1 MARGARWPFAP
12 VAVARGYVLLSGPR
26 SDRARRTY
34 RRYRDVRRSLRVPA
48 SRQSRYGLDWTN
60 FFVSD
65 MQTGFGSLVAFYL
78 SQLGWS
84 HEATG
89 LALTVDSLASVLCQ
103 APAGALADAVK
114 WKRGLAAIGIVAVGV
129 AALILALAPTPSM
142 VYIAQATHGLA
153 AGLTTA
159 AIASVSLG
167 LVGRATVSFRIGR
180 NYRFSAA
187 GNALTAGAM
196 GAVGGL
202 IATWAVFAA
211 AAALSVPALIA
222 LFLIRPKEIDYARAR
237 NAGTG
242 EAATKINRVLDLHK
256 NRNLVVF
263 AAAIT
268 LFQLADAAMLPA
280 IGTHVA
286 HSKVGSPLM
295 LMSGLIVIPQI
306 LTALV
311 APWIGYYSERFGRK
325 PLLLAGFGAQIFRA
339 LALAMS
345 EGDWALLLSQVLDG
359 ISGATIGVLTLL
371 TITDVT
377 TGSGRFNL
385 ARGAVG
391 TLSSLAASISTA
403 ASGFVIQ
410 EFGLSAGFVGMAAA
424 AVGATLVTWML
435 LPETKP
441 TQYLD

>member
-1 MARGARWPFAP
+1 
-12 VAVARGYVLLSGPR
+12 LLFGPR
-26 SDRARRTY
+26 SERARRTY
-34 RRYRDVRRSLRVPA
+34 RRYRDVRRTLRVPA
-48 SRQSRYGLDWTN
+48 SRQSRCGLDWTN

-84 HEATG
+84 HQATG
-89 LALTVDSLASVLCQ
+89 LALTADSLAAVLCQ
-103 APAGALADAVK
+103 APAGAFADAVK
-114 WKRGLAAIGIVAVGV
+114 WKRGLAAIGIIAVGG
-129 AALILALAPTPSM
+129 ASLTLALMPTPSM
-142 VYIAQATHGLA
+142 VYVAQATHGLA

-167 LVGRATVSFRIGR
+167 LVGRATISFRIGR

-187 GNALTAGAM
+187 GNALTAGVM

-202 IATWAVFAA
+202 IATWAVFVA

-222 LFLIRPKEIDYARAR
+222 LFLIRPNEIDYARAR

-242 EAATKINRVLDLHK
+242 DSATKINRVLDLHK
-256 NRNLVVF
+256 NRNLIVF
-263 AAAIT
+263 AGAVT

-286 HSKVGSPLM
+286 HNKVGSPLM

-306 LTALV
+306 LTALL
-311 APWIGYYSERFGRK
+311 APWVGYYSERIGRK
-325 PLLLAGFGAQIFRA
+325 PLLLAGFGAQILRA
-339 LALAMS
+339 LVLAMS
-345 EGDWALLLSQVLDG
+345 DHDWALLLSQALDG
-359 ISGATIGVLTLL
+359 VSGAAVGVLTILI
-371 TITDVT
+371 ITDVT
-377 TGSGRFNL
+377 TGSWRFNL

-403 ASGFVIQ
+403 TSGFVIQ
-410 EFGLSAGFVGMAAA
+410 KFGLSAGFLAMAAA
-424 AVGATLVTWML
+424 AVGATLVTSLL

-441 TQYLD
+441 SKYLD

>member
-1 MARGARWPFAP
+1 
-12 VAVARGYVLLSGPR
+12 LLSGPR
-26 SDRARRTY
+26 SERARRTY

-84 HEATG
+84 DEATG
-89 LALTVDSLASVLCQ
+89 LALTVDSLVAVLCQ

-114 WKRGLAAIGIVAVGV
+114 WKRGLAAIGVVAVGG
-129 AALILALAPTPSM
+129 ASLTLALTPAPLM
-142 VYIAQATHGLA
+142 VYIAQAIHGLA

-159 AIASVSLG
+159 AIASISLG
-167 LVGRATVSFRIGR
+167 LVGRATVSYRIGR

-196 GAVGGL
+196 GALGGA
-202 IATWAVFAA
+202 IATWAVFVA
-211 AAALSVPALIA
+211 AAALSLPALIA
-222 LFLIRPKEIDYARAR
+222 LFLIRPNEIDYARAR

-242 EAATKINRVLDLHK
+242 ESATKINRVLDLHR
-256 NRNLVVF
+256 NRNLIVF
-263 AAAIT
+263 AGAVT

-286 HSKVGSPLM
+286 HSKVGSPVM

-311 APWIGYYSERFGRK
+311 APWIGYYSERIGRK
-325 PLLLAGFGAQIFRA
+325 PLLLAGFGAQIFWA
-339 LALAMS
+339 LALAIS
-345 EGDWALLLSQVLDG
+345 DSNWTLVLSQVLDG
-359 ISGATIGVLTLL
+359 ISGATVGVLTVLI
-371 TITDVT
+371 ITDVT

-385 ARGAVG
+385 ARGAVA

-410 EFGLSAGFVGMAAA
+410 KFGLSAGFLAMAAA
-424 AVGATLVTWML
+424 AVGATLVIWML

-441 TQYLD
+441 TTYLD

>member
-1 MARGARWPFAP
+1 
-12 VAVARGYVLLSGPR
+12 
-26 SDRARRTY
+26 
-34 RRYRDVRRSLRVPA
+34 
-48 SRQSRYGLDWTN
+48 
-60 FFVSD
+60 

-89 LALTVDSLASVLCQ
+89 LALTVDSLAAVLCQ
-103 APAGALADAVK
+103 APAGAFADAVK
-114 WKRGLAAIGIVAVGV
+114 WKRGLAAMGIIAVGG
-129 AALILALAPTPSM
+129 ASLTLALMPTPSM
-142 VYIAQATHGLA
+142 VYVAQATHGLA

-167 LVGRATVSFRIGR
+167 LVGRATISFRIGR

-187 GNALTAGAM
+187 GNALTAGVM

-202 IATWAVFAA
+202 IATWAVFVA

-222 LFLIRPKEIDYARAR
+222 LFLIRPNEIDYARAR

-242 EAATKINRVLDLHK
+242 DSATKINRVLDLHK
-256 NRNLVVF
+256 NRNLIVF
-263 AAAIT
+263 AGAVT

-295 LMSGLIVIPQI
+295 LMSGLIVVPQI
-306 LTALV
+306 LTALL
-311 APWIGYYSERFGRK
+311 APWVGYYSERIGRK
-325 PLLLAGFGAQIFRA
+325 PLLLTGFGAQILRA
-339 LALAMS
+339 LVLAMS
-345 EGDWALLLSQVLDG
+345 DHDWALLLSQALDG
-359 ISGATIGVLTLL
+359 VSGAAVGVLTILI
-371 TITDVT
+371 ITDVT

-403 ASGFVIQ
+403 TSGFVIQ
-410 EFGLSAGFVGMAAA
+410 KFGLSAGFLAMAAA
-424 AVGATLVTWML
+424 AVGATLVTWLL

-441 TQYLD
+441 SKYLD

>member
-1 MARGARWPFAP
+1 
-12 VAVARGYVLLSGPR
+12 LLFGPR
-26 SDRARRTY
+26 SERARRTY
-34 RRYRDVRRSLRVPA
+34 QRYRDVRRSLRVPA
-48 SRQSRYGLDWTN
+48 SRQSRHGLDWTN

-89 LALTVDSLASVLCQ
+89 LALTVDGLAAVLCQ

-114 WKRGLAAIGIVAVGV
+114 WKRGLAAIGIVAVGC
-129 AALILALAPTPSM
+129 ASLTLALMPTPSM
-142 VYIAQATHGLA
+142 VYVAQAVHGVA

-167 LVGRATVSFRIGR
+167 LVGRATMSFRIGR

-202 IATWAVFAA
+202 TATWAVFVA

-222 LFLIRPKEIDYARAR
+222 LFLIRPNDIDYARAR

-242 EAATKINRVLDLHK
+242 ESATKINRMLDLHK
-256 NRNLVVF
+256 NSKLIVF
-263 AAAIT
+263 AGAVT

-286 HSKVGSPLM
+286 HSTIGSPLM

-306 LTALV
+306 LTALL
-311 APWIGYYSERFGRK
+311 APWIGYYSERIGRK
-325 PLLLAGFGAQIFRA
+325 PLLLVGFGAQILRA
-339 LALAMS
+339 LTLAMS
-345 EGDWALLLSQVLDG
+345 DGDWALLLSQALDG
-359 ISGATIGVLTLL
+359 LSGAVVGVLTILI
-371 TITDVT
+371 ITDVT

-410 EFGLSAGFVGMAAA
+410 KFGLSAGFLAMAAA
-424 AVGATLVTWML
+424 AVAATLVTAML
-435 LPETKP
+435 LPETRP
-441 TQYLD
+441 TKYLD

>member
-1 MARGARWPFAP
+1 
-12 VAVARGYVLLSGPR
+12 
-26 SDRARRTY
+26 
-34 RRYRDVRRSLRVPA
+34 
-48 SRQSRYGLDWTN
+48 LDE

-89 LALTVDSLASVLCQ
+89 LALTVDSLAAVLCQ
-103 APAGALADAVK
+103 APAGALADTVK
-114 WKRGLAAIGIVAVGV
+114 WRRGHAALGIVAVGV
-129 AALILALAPTPSM
+129 AALLLALAPSPFI
-142 VYIAQATHGLA
+142 VYAAQAAHGVA

-167 LVGRATVSFRIGR
+167 LVGRGTISFRIGR
-180 NYRFSAA
+180 NHQFGAA

-196 GAVGGL
+196 AAVGGF
-202 IATWAVFAA
+202 IATGAVFVA
-211 AAALSVPALIA
+211 AAALSIPALIA
-222 LFLIRPKEIDYARAR
+222 LFLIRPNEIDYARAR

-242 EAATKINRVLDLHK
+242 EAAAKINRVLDLYK
-256 NRNLVVF
+256 NRNLIVF
-263 AAAIT
+263 TGAVT

-280 IGTHVA
+280 VGTHVA
-286 HSKVGSPLM
+286 HSRVGSPLV
-295 LMSGLIVIPQI
+295 LMSILIVIPQI
-306 LTALV
+306 LTAIL
-311 APWIGYYSERFGRK
+311 APWIGYYSEHLGRK
-325 PLLLAGFGAQIFRA
+325 PLLLAGFGAQIVRA

-345 EGDWALLLSQVLDG
+345 DDDWVLLLSQALDG
-359 ISGATIGVLTLL
+359 VSGATVGVLTLL
-371 TITDVT
+371 IVTDVT

-391 TLSSLAASISTA
+391 TLSSLAASISTG

-410 EFGLSAGFVGMAAA
+410 EFGMSAGFLAMAAA
-424 AVGATLVTWML
+424 AVGATLLTWML

-441 TQYLD
+441 TKYLD